1 MTLNL
6 AHLSAASPS
15 QSILKTKDPLA
26 PSWLQIHRYL
36 LHLLT
41 KSPNRKS
48 MSSRGW
54 VKAPHKG
61 IPFPGL
67 PGSQIGLTMRGCFLV
82 CYKTDRR
89 NRCRSVQEAAVLLG
103 AIGASDECT
112 CCPWR
117 PFPSEQVGSGGVHSG
132 MSQDGRWERGAD
144 SESCFPSIPRP
155 HTRINGSLP
164 TSPSS
169 GHLDFASVHRTSD
182 RQAGRQTE
190 RPLPPVT
197 ASQVTAVCT

>member
-103 AIGASDECT
+103 AKGASDECI

-117 PFPSEQVGSGGVHSG
+117 PFPSEQVGSGVCI
-132 MSQDGRWERGAD
+132 QACPKTEDGREVQTQNPV
-144 SESCFPSIPRP
+144 SPPSVGPTQGSMDPFQP
-155 HTRINGSLP
+155 HPALDTW
-164 TSPSS
+164 TSPVCT
-169 GHLDFASVHRTSD
+169 GPVTD
-182 RQAGRQTE
+182 RQADKQKDLCLR
-190 RPLPPVT
+190 
-197 ASQVTAVCT
+197 SQPHR